1 MVAVAD
7 RNVNESARTRKTGN
21 TTLASTNAISPRS
34 GLQRNYP
41 LTLALARVKR
51 RAEAKRRLGLEP
63 LFPEVKAE
71 FSLDVEAVLERFFV
85 EAEEDDKVN
94 PTGIA
99 WDAVPYMIEILPY
112 YAVRIQERG
121 RLPEEAIL
129 GLGLDAW
136 LRMYGTKVPV
146 HLGFTPEVVDR
157 YLQVLNTAR
166 LLLIAAR
173 NATPRGKGHTHPK
186 T

>member
-1 MVAVAD
+1 MATVAD
-7 RNVNESARTRKTGN
+7 GVASGN
-21 TTLASTNAISPRS
+21 TRALKGDNKTVASKDGVSPQLS
-34 GLQRNYP
+34 LEKNYP

-71 FSLDVEAVLERFFV
+71 FSLDIEAVLERFWV
-85 EAEEDDKVN
+85 EAEEDDRVN

-173 NATPRGKGHTHPK
+173 NAKPRRKGRTRPEA
-186 T
+186 